1 MKSQPLFR
9 FVCGL
14 AVVLPLAAHAAPS
27 NIDVRRSPVVRIVQK
42 VRPAVVNISA
52 LSIVQ
57 APRRSL
63 FDQLFSGMWGGGEQ
77 VQETQALGSGVII
90 KPSGYVLTNE
100 HVVEGASQIHVTLV
114 DGRELDATLVGSDIE
129 NDLALL
135 RLKLPKGT
143 THLPFLK
150 LVPRHDL
157 MVGETLI
164 AIGNPFGLQS
174 TVTVGVVSALNRTV
188 TSPRSGRTY
197 TDFIQTDA
205 SINPGNSGGALVDI
219 TGSLAGIN
227 TAIIASAQGIGFAI
241 PAARAY
247 RVVEDLLHFGHVRPL
262 WLGAILR
269 SVATRESRA
278 GLLDSGSRGILVRR
292 VFPGSPAAKAGLHR
306 GDLIVAINGRRAS
319 SPAQV
324 RTAMASMAPG
334 GVIHLTVLG
343 SRGKVKLN
351 VAPVMPPRDIGQQ
364 ILRRYLGLVVG
375 NGAQWVV
382 VRRVIPGSPAAATGI
397 EPGDLVL
404 AVHGQRIGSVSDLD
418 KVLRQAPDASSVLL
432 VIGRGQYAYN
442 LTFPLDE

>member
-1 MKSQPLFR
+1 M
-9 FVCGL
+9 V
-14 AVVLPLAAHAAPS
+14 PLAASATTS
-27 NIDVRRSPVVRIVQK
+27 TINVRRSPVVRVVEK

-63 FDQLFSGMWGGGEQ
+63 FDQLFSDMWGDGEQ

-100 HVVEGASQIHVTLV
+100 HVVEGASQIRVTLV
-114 DGRELDATLVGSDIE
+114 DGRELEATLVGSDVE

-143 THLPFLK
+143 AHLPFLA
-150 LVPRHDL
+150 LQPRHDL
-157 MVGETLI
+157 MVGETVI

-174 TVTVGVVSALNRTV
+174 TVTAGVVSALNRTV
-188 TSPRSGRTY
+188 TSPRSRRTY

-219 TGSLAGIN
+219 TGELAGIN

-241 PAARAY
+241 PASRAY

-269 SVATRESRA
+269 SVATRENTG
-278 GLLDSGSRGILVRR
+278 GLFDNGSRGILVRR
-292 VFPGSPAAKAGLHR
+292 VFPGSPAARAGLHR
-306 GDLIVAINGRRAS
+306 GDLIVAVDGRRAT
-319 SPAQV
+319 SPAQI
-324 RTAMASMAPG
+324 RTAMASLAPG
-334 GVIHLTVLG
+334 GTIHLTVLG
-343 SRGKVKLN
+343 ASGKIKIG
-351 VAPVMPPRDIGQQ
+351 VAPVMPPPDIGRR
-364 ILRRYLGLVVG
+364 ILRRYLGLIVG
-375 NGAQWVV
+375 NGARWVV
-382 VRRVIPGSPAAATGI
+382 VRRVIPGSPAAKTGI

-404 AVHGQRIGSVSDLD
+404 AVHGQQIGSVSDLD